1 MDNERSYKYAL
12 IKLLLMSLSL
22 TVPLIMI
29 GASKWVISI
38 VSLIVFV
45 SALCGNVGIAYAYR
59 ILHNII
65 LRPGLYIWA
74 LVVSIK
80 GQQDVFSVAFYII
93 FVCQLKNIVKTF
105 ISEIIIL
112 SSLGRQ

>member
-1 MDNERSYKYAL
+1 MDNNRSFKYAL
-12 IKLLLMSLSL
+12 IQLFFMSLSL
-22 TVPLIMI
+22 AIPLIVI
-29 GASKWVISI
+29 GASKWVISS

-45 SALCGNVGIAYAYR
+45 SALCGNAGIAYIYR

-93 FVCQLKNIVKTF
+93 FVCQLKNIVTTF
-105 ISEIIIL
+105 IGEIIIL
-112 SSLGRQ
+112 LSLGKQ